1 MPIRQTV
8 SAQPQS
14 AALTNKVIRNTYA
27 LLSMT
32 LVFSAVCAL
41 VSVSSAAAPI
51 HPLLYIAVM
60 IGLLFAIQW
69 KRNSAVA
76 LPLTFAFTGF
86 SGYALGP
93 VINYYL
99 SLSNGA
105 EIVGTSLGL
114 TGLIFMGL
122 SFYALT
128 TRKDFSFMR
137 GFLFAGLLVLIG
149 VSLIGLFVDISGL
162 QLAMAGAAVLIFS
175 GFILYDT
182 SSMVHGGETNY
193 IMATISLYLSILNLF
208 TALLQLVGFF
218 SSDD

>member
-1 MPIRQTV
+1 
-8 SAQPQS
+8 
-14 AALTNKVIRNTYA
+14 
-27 LLSMT
+27 
-32 LVFSAVCAL
+32 
-41 VSVSSAAAPI
+41 
-51 HPLLYIAVM
+51 
-60 IGLLFAIQW
+60 
-69 KRNSAVA
+69 
-76 LPLTFAFTGF
+76 
-86 SGYALGP
+86 
-93 VINYYL
+93 
-99 SLSNGA
+99 
-105 EIVGTSLGL
+105 
-114 TGLIFMGL
+114 
-122 SFYALT
+122 
-128 TRKDFSFMR
+128 DFSFMR